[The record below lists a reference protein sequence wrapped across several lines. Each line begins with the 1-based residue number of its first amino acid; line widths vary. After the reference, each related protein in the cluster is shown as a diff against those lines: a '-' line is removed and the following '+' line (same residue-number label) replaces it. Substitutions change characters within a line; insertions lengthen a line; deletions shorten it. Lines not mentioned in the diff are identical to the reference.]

1 MNSLNPAS
9 HALTRPPSRPSAVR
23 LSLACAFVALLGLAG
38 CGGGGGGGLSSAGP
52 VVLVDGT
59 DRLHNG
65 TDSDGAAAA
74 RVTERNNA
82 HIGTPTPGTISDPA
96 RYETAEYHAGGRK
109 APLAATSF
117 SAAYARG
124 WTGRGS
130 VVTIADTGIDEN
142 HPDLAPALAGNRD
155 FTGTGRADTNGHGT
169 HVAGIVAAQRDGV
182 GIHGGAF
189 DAQLLVGKVAVGRSY
204 SFDKARQAAAWGR
217 DQDSVAVNVSAAYLR
232 DAFLESRLRRLGD
245 GSYYLDDPW
254 YGYGENGF
262 YGVRALAAGWAAA
275 LGPRQVLVKAAG
287 NSGTDYSAAF
297 NQLATATD
305 DSGTLLL
312 NRQMLVVG
320 NWDAAGETIIGNRAG
335 NVCTTWQGGSCR
347 DAARISDSFILA
359 PGTDITSTFLGG
371 GYAAMSGT
379 SMAAPLVS
387 AALAVLRQNWPHLD
401 GNQLAAILLE
411 TADRTIPGY
420 EEHIH
425 GQGLLD
431 MDRATQPLGEAGVP
445 VEAGVAGARMPPVVG
460 GAVGGVASMASA
472 ALSGVML
479 LDSYDRDFYID
490 LAAGLT
496 PADTRRGSLAAAGG
510 LTDAY
515 AGYFEPDQHMAVR
528 LPLGRGLSL
537 IAGAGHEP
545 GGFLGNRLGGLLGN
559 VTGSLTAYGLAS
571 LHHPFGTAGV
581 ELFGQIGTGVT
592 RLETGEAPALLQ
604 QAGTVLSST
613 ASLGISRPAAGG
625 RLGIAVSR
633 PVQMDRAGM
642 RYRLPVSRSRD
653 GVVGYETRKV
663 DFRPAKRETDLGLFF
678 RRGGWQGRLATES
691 FVEWRHDAP
700 HALGETLVE
709 AGVRI
714 SLSL

>member
-1 MNSLNPAS
+1 MNPLNPSS
-9 HALTRPPSRPSAVR
+9 HAPPRPLSR
-23 LSLACAFVALLGLAG
+23 LSFACLFICLFAALFALAG

-52 VVLVDGT
+52 VVLVEGT
-59 DRLHNG
+59 DRLHSG
-65 TDSDGAAAA
+65 AGSDGAAQV
-74 RVTERNNA
+74 RTTERSNA
-82 HIGTPTPGTISDPA
+82 HIGTPTPGTIADPA
-96 RYETAEYHAGGRK
+96 HYETAEYHAGGRK

-124 WTGRGS
+124 WTGLGS
-130 VVTIADTGIDEN
+130 VVTIADTGIDED
-142 HPDLAPALAGNRD
+142 HPDLAQAIVGNRD

-169 HVAGIVAAQRDGV
+169 HVAGIVAARRDGG

-204 SFDKARQAAAWGR
+204 SFDQARQAAAWGR
-217 DQDSVAVNVSAAYLR
+217 DRDSVAVNVSAAYLR
-232 DAFLESRLRRLGD
+232 DTFLESRLRRLGD

-262 YGVRALAAGWAAA
+262 YGVKSLAAGWAAA

-287 NSGTDYSAAF
+287 NNGTDYSAAF

-305 DSGTLLL
+305 DSGALLL
-312 NRQMLVVG
+312 NSQMLVVG
-320 NWDAAGETIIGNRAG
+320 NWDVAGETIIGNRAG
-335 NVCTTWQGGSCR
+335 NVCTTWQGGGCR
-347 DAARISDSFILA
+347 DAAQISDSFILA
-359 PGTDITSTFLGG
+359 PGTGITSTYLGG
-371 GYAAMSGT
+371 SYAAMSGT

-401 GNQLAAILLE
+401 GRQLAAILLH

-420 EEHIH
+420 REHIH

-431 MDRATQPLGEAGVP
+431 MERATRPIGETGVP
-445 VEAGVAGARMPPVVG
+445 VEASVADARMPLVVS
-460 GAVGGVASMASA
+460 GAVGGVASTARA

-479 LDSYDRDFYID
+479 LDSYDRDFYIN
-490 LAAGLT
+490 LAAGLA
-496 PADTRRGSLAAAGG
+496 PVDTRRGSLAAAGG

-515 AGYFEPDQHMAVR
+515 AGYFEPDKHLAVHT
-528 LPLGRGLSL
+528 PLGHGLSV
-537 IAGAGHEP
+537 IGGAGYEP
-545 GGFLGNRLGGLLGN
+545 GGFLGNSLGGLLGN

-571 LHHPFGTAGV
+571 LHHPVGTAGV
-581 ELFGQIGTGVT
+581 ELFGQIGAGAT
-592 RLETGEAPALLQ
+592 RLETGTAPGLLQ

-642 RYRLPVSRSRD
+642 RYRLPVSRSLT
-653 GVVGYETRKV
+653 GGISYETRKV
-663 DFRPAKRETDLGLFF
+663 DFRPVKRETDLGLFF

-700 HALGETLVE
+700 HAVGETLVE
-709 AGVRI
+709 AGVRV

>member
-1 MNSLNPAS
+1 MNPLNPSS
-9 HALTRPPSRPSAVR
+9 HAPPRPLSR
-23 LSLACAFVALLGLAG
+23 LSFACLFICLFAALFALAG

-52 VVLVDGT
+52 VVLVEGT
-59 DRLHNG
+59 DRLHSG
-65 TDSDGAAAA
+65 AGSDGAAQV
-74 RVTERNNA
+74 RTTERSNA
-82 HIGTPTPGTISDPA
+82 HIGTPTPGTIADPA
-96 RYETAEYHAGGRK
+96 HYETAEYHAGGRK

-124 WTGRGS
+124 WTGLGS
-130 VVTIADTGIDEN
+130 VVTIADTGIDED
-142 HPDLAPALAGNRD
+142 HPDLAQAIVGNRD

-169 HVAGIVAAQRDGV
+169 HVAGIVAARRDGG

-204 SFDKARQAAAWGR
+204 SFDQARQAAAWGR
-217 DQDSVAVNVSAAYLR
+217 DRDSVAVNVSAAYLR
-232 DAFLESRLRRLGD
+232 DTFLESRLRRLGD

-262 YGVRALAAGWAAA
+262 YGVKSLAAGWAAA

-287 NSGTDYSAAF
+287 NNGTDYSAAF

-305 DSGTLLL
+305 DSGALLL
-312 NRQMLVVG
+312 NGQMLVVG
-320 NWDAAGETIIGNRAG
+320 NWDVAGETIIGNRAG
-335 NVCTTWQGGSCR
+335 NVCTTWQGGGCR
-347 DAARISDSFILA
+347 DAAQISDSFILA
-359 PGTDITSTFLGG
+359 PGTGITSTYLGG
-371 GYAAMSGT
+371 SYAAMSGT

-401 GNQLAAILLE
+401 GRQLAAILLH

-420 EEHIH
+420 QEHIH

-431 MDRATQPLGEAGVP
+431 MERATRPIGETGVP
-445 VEAGVAGARMPPVVG
+445 VEASVADARMPLVVS
-460 GAVGGVASMASA
+460 GAVGGVASTARA

-490 LAAGLT
+490 LAAGLA
-496 PADTRRGSLAAAGG
+496 PVDTRRGSLAAAGG

-515 AGYFEPDQHMAVR
+515 AGYFEPDKHLAVHT
-528 LPLGRGLSL
+528 PLGHGLSV
-537 IAGAGHEP
+537 IGGAGYEP
-545 GGFLGNRLGGLLGN
+545 GGFLGNSLGGLLGN

-571 LHHPFGTAGV
+571 LHHPVGTAGV
-581 ELFGQIGTGVT
+581 ELFGQIGAGAT
-592 RLETGEAPALLQ
+592 RLETGTAPGLLQ

-642 RYRLPVSRSRD
+642 RYRLPVSRSLT
-653 GVVGYETRKV
+653 GGISYETRKV
-663 DFRPAKRETDLGLFF
+663 DFRPVKRETDLGLFF

-700 HALGETLVE
+700 HAVGETLVE
-709 AGVRI
+709 AGVRV